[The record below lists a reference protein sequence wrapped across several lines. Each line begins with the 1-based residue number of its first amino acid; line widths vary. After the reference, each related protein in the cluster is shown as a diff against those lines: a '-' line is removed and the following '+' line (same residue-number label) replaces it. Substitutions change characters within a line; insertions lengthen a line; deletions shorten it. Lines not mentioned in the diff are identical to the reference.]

1 MRIASTTFYQGSLS
15 GILDNQSSIARLNQQ
30 IAADQRILAPKDDP
44 LATEK
49 ILGLSTR
56 VAARAQFVNNQDRAL
71 FALSYESTVL
81 QELDKTL
88 NDARAVLVGMGDSFD
103 QTILDSGAQELQSL
117 AQHILDLANTRDPG
131 GNYIFGGFDTVNE
144 PYANPL
150 DGTTSAT
157 TYGGTPNPGGTRAIE
172 VEVSRQIQVNDNLDS
187 VMQSG
192 VAGSDLLQELDD
204 AIATLQGG
212 VLDQADIDGWL
223 AVIDDAIA
231 NLDLIN
237 HRVAAAYAEVEDVQE
252 TTKSLLTQEQNAL
265 SDLLLL
271 DETSAI
277 AELQSRMTSLEAA
290 QQAFGMTS
298 SLSLFN
304 YIG

>member
-15 GILDNQSSIARLNQQ
+15 SILDNQSSIARLNQQ